1 MRDFRDAKVMAHALR
16 DALKEKTIETTHSEC
31 LELVAKAFG
40 YDNWNILFAKIET
53 ADTFPSSPKG
63 VEDAAPTT
71 LRCTF
76 CHKPQHDVRVLISGP
91 SSTYIC
97 DECVD
102 VCDDVVGHNDDQVAL
117 ELFKVDEE
125 SENQAYPAV
134 YELLR
139 GKSTEAVLSYVERGR
154 KGAERHRFVLQHVR
168 RRLEMGEGDD
178 PTKEAKLTV
187 LRFAFG
193 KTKEELLVVQQQAE
207 RMLQRYE
214 AGLRIAATVLNERGH

>member
-40 YDNWNILFAKIET
+40 YDNWNILSAKIET
-53 ADTFPSSPKG
+53 TDTFPSSPKG

-71 LRCTF
+71 VFCTF
-76 CHKPQHDVRVLISGP
+76 CHKSQHDVRVLIAGP

-125 SENQAYPAV
+125 REIKPIQ
-134 YELLR
+134 R
-139 GKSTEAVLSYVERGR
+139 CMSYFAASPPKRCCHMWSAAGR
-154 KGAERHRFVLQHVR
+154 VQSDIASSCSMFDGDLKWEKATIR
-168 RRLEMGEGDD
+168 R
-178 PTKEAKLTV
+178 KKV
-187 LRFAFG
+187 S
-193 KTKEELLVVQQQAE
+193 
-207 RMLQRYE
+207 
-214 AGLRIAATVLNERGH
+214 